1 MKSDSAG
8 ASAKKKAAGG
18 TGAFGLLGLNK
29 TLCYA
34 LEHRLRYKQ
43 PSAIQRKTI
52 PAVLQGRDI
61 VCIARTGSGK
71 TVAYLAP
78 IVQMLE
84 SHSRTV
90 GLRCLVLLPSRELAL
105 QVASVLKKFINFS
118 KQADALRSAT
128 LIGGEAL
135 ESQFGALTFNPD
147 IAVAT
152 PGRLS
157 QHIVEKSIELNLLSH
172 FIIDEADKLFEMGFL
187 PDVYRIFSMLPEKR
201 QTVLASAT
209 LPSEITDFVK
219 FGLRN
224 PVVAQVDKD
233 MQINEQLELRFI
245 YTRTED
251 KIAVL
256 VKLLRFSEENERTIV
271 FVATKHH
278 VEFFRALLAATGLT
292 VSAVYGAMDMTARSQ
307 QMSLFRSCKTKVL
320 IVTDL
325 AARGLDLPMVD
336 CVVNFDFPHS
346 SKLFIHR
353 VGRTA
358 RAGRQGTALSLV
370 TPYDFAFCFEILT
383 VIGRKLLV
391 SKEPVV
397 GNDTCIIGTVGDIS
411 VTMEK
416 VASILQSDAE
426 VESLKKSM
434 DASYNLYYKTRPKPS
449 KSAVDQSQGHL
460 EALGGLNVVA
470 NTVHPSY
477 AGVKSHGAS
486 AGAESG
492 ASTNDGPAEDDQEQ
506 GVSDPKQDADA
517 ASKNEI
523 LEFLHGFRPSSAKTT
538 IVTTLPASSIATME
552 RAKHYSRQF
561 KKLDSSVPLPVDTS
575 TDFEAVAI
583 PRGHDVAPKQDFL
596 VPSAA
601 STAAQDELRLPNI
614 TLNITPDSEELMQK
628 SRFQRKQHWDP
639 KKKKFVQ
646 VTVDSI
652 TKRVIKDESGQKA
665 RGTVENKDLLK
676 KWMKT
681 TRKRIQKVGEQEEA
695 PQRKKTANV
704 VKFDDDD
711 ESGGDSDGDGDG
723 KPNYDELIRMFPK
736 HAATLESAKMKRPL
750 THKQKRTLKRLTTK
764 PDFEKMRPE
773 TKGKKSAKGK
783 KRTRLSQQEFRKKVE
798 RKIASKGAPRRSKL
812 IVRKKRR

>member
-1 MKSDSAG
+1 MKSDSTES
-8 ASAKKKAAGG
+8 SAKKKATGG

-90 GLRCLVLLPSRELAL
+90 GLRCLVLLPTRELAL

-157 QHIVEKSIELNLLSH
+157 QHIVEKSIELKILSH

-201 QTVLASAT
+201 QTLLASAT

-251 KIAVL
+251 KIAAL
-256 VKLLRFSEENERTIV
+256 VKLLRCSADNERTIV

-278 VEFFRALLAATGLT
+278 VEFFRALLAAMGVT

-336 CVVNFDFPHS
+336 CVINFDFPHS

-383 VIGRKLLV
+383 VIGRKLVV
-391 SKEPVV
+391 SKEPVI

-416 VASILQSDAE
+416 VASIIQNDAD

-449 KSAVDQSQGHL
+449 KSAVDLSQGHL

-477 AGVKSHGAS
+477 VDVKGQGSS
-486 AGAESG
+486 VGAESQP
-492 ASTNDGPAEDDQEQ
+492 NDEPVENDAEQTLPDSKKSE
-506 GVSDPKQDADA
+506 DAT
-517 ASKNEI
+517 SKNDI

-561 KKLDSSVPLPVDTS
+561 KKLDSSTPLPADTS
-575 TDFEAVAI
+575 YDIEGTVM
-583 PRGHDVAPKQDFL
+583 PRSHDAGPKQDFL
-596 VPSAA
+596 VPSTA

-652 TKRVIKDESGQKA
+652 TKRVIKDESGKKA

-695 PQRKKTANV
+695 PQHKKAKV
-704 VKFDDDD
+704 VKFDDE
-711 ESGGDSDGDGDG
+711 ESGGENDDDG

-736 HAATLESAKMKRPL
+736 HAGTLESAKLKRPL

-773 TKGKKSAKGK
+773 TKGKKSGKAK
-783 KRTRLSQQEFRKKVE
+783 KRNRLSPQEFKKKVE